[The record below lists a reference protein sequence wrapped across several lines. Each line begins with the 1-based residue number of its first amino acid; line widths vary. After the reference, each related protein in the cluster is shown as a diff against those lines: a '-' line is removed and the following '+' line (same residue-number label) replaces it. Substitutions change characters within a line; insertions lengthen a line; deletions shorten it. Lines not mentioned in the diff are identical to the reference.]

1 MGSVASNRSLIRQ
14 IRRCSRIAFR
24 LHYTLSIFRVLSLNT
39 NPKQYLMKKRHLVF
53 FSASLFVITLSC
65 KNASVKIAEK
75 IGSAASGMSRSDDE
89 LQFRNELIGIFN
101 DVQSDVREWRNK
113 YAEYIDLEK
122 GPAEN
127 ILKSNIQDYLWPFLD
142 SDMGSLERKLKPIA
156 EKAAGSKDELYQQAA
171 VYTGSIQKLAE
182 TMHVTREYYRD
193 GKYKEDKLA
202 KAKELHPQVVTS
214 FEAYFAAEKALET
227 VLDKMEQEE
236 LTAMLEKSKGKNPV
250 QYKALSLQRTA
261 KEMLNAADFSTGVVD
276 TAKLRAAALVFEAD
290 AKELQALLD
299 KMPDDPAKSTHK
311 INVESFLRQCGELLS
326 ATRKLNRE
334 LDAPHK
340 DKYTRDQVRES
351 FLNNYNSLT
360 NYFGSM
366 ANLDF

>member
-1 MGSVASNRSLIRQ
+1 
-14 IRRCSRIAFR
+14 
-24 LHYTLSIFRVLSLNT
+24 
-39 NPKQYLMKKRHLVF
+39 MKIRHLVF

-65 KNASVKIAEK
+65 KNASVKLAEK
-75 IGSAASGMSRSDDE
+75 IGSAASGISRSDDAV
-89 LQFRNELIGIFN
+89 QFRNEVIDVFN

-127 ILKSNIQDYLWPFLD
+127 LLKSNIQDYLWPFLD
-142 SDMGSLERKLKPIA
+142 SDMGSLDRKLKPVA
-156 EKAAGSKDELYQQAA
+156 EKAAGSKDALYQASA
-171 VYTGSIQKLAE
+171 NYIGSIQKLGE
-182 TMHVTREYYRD
+182 TMRAAREYYRD

-202 KAKELHPQVVTS
+202 KGKELHPQVVKA
-214 FEAYFAAEKALET
+214 FEVYFDAEKGLET

-236 LTAMLEKSKGKNPV
+236 LTVLLEKAKGKYPV
-250 QYKALSLQRTA
+250 QYKALSLQKTA
-261 KEMLNAADFSTGVVD
+261 KEMLNAADFSSGVVD
-276 TAKLRAAALVFEAD
+276 TAALRAAAVLFEND
-290 AKELQALLD
+290 SKELQKLLD
-299 KMPDDPAKSTHK
+299 KLPNDPALSTHK

-334 LDAPHK
+334 LATPHK
-340 DKYTRDQVRES
+340 EKYYRDQAREA

-366 ANLDF
+366 ANLEF